1 MAKKIIRKQA
11 MSDDERNALQ
21 QIAKLDKRIV
31 DDRTVVRLDRT
42 TRSKDGAVM
51 KKYIIAQGD
60 RVKYEAKFRQ
70 EDRRQKLVQV
80 ASVKRVERIPEK

>member
-51 KKYIIAQGD
+51 KKYIIA
-60 RVKYEAKFRQ
+60 
-70 EDRRQKLVQV
+70 
-80 ASVKRVERIPEK
+80 